1 MKHTPSS
8 KRMKVENH
16 PNLKRDVKTTAIVN
30 TDSAAYERYMN
41 DKKARLSQK
50 DEIDRLKDEIELL
63 KQLITQQ
70 NK

>member
-1 MKHTPSS
+1 M
-8 KRMKVENH
+8 ENH
-16 PNLKRDVKTTAIVN
+16 PSQMRDVKTTAIVN

-50 DEIDRLKDEIELL
+50 DEIDRLKGEIELL
-63 KQLITQQ
+63 KQLIYKQ